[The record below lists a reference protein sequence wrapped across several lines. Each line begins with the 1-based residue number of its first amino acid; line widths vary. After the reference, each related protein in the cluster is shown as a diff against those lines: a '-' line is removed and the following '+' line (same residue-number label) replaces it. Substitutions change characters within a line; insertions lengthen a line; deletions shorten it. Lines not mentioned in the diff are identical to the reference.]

1 MQLGKLDGF
10 QTYQVDSCKTEQI
23 ERQLCQ
29 RVRPHLQNEKC
40 DFIRQSVEVSLLTS
54 KHHWLIIA
62 CDSCG
67 TVIDLDLTVKLPIGI
82 AWTTFGVALQP
93 A

>member
-1 MQLGKLDGF
+1 MVF

-29 RVRPHLQNEKC
+29 RVRPHLQTRNVRFHSPVRE
-40 DFIRQSVEVSLLTS
+40 FSSLTS

-62 CDSCG
+62 CDNLG
-67 TVIDLDLTVKLPIGI
+67 TVIDLHITVKLPIGI
-82 AWTTFGVALQP
+82 AWTTFGVALQRD
-93 A
+93 